1 MDNEKREI
9 DVELW
14 LQILLALQGDPKERN
29 RIVERISQNTGVT
42 PEKVELILQSFLTT
56 LVEAGR
62 SN

>member
-1 MDNEKREI
+1 MDNEEREI
-9 DVELW
+9 DVKLW

-29 RIVERISQNTGVT
+29 RMVERISQNTGVT
-42 PEKVELILQSFLTT
+42 PEKVEIILQALLTT

>member
-1 MDNEKREI
+1 MDNEEREI
-9 DVELW
+9 NVEVL
-14 LQILLALQGDPKERN
+14 LHIMLALQGDPQERN

-42 PEKVELILQSFLTT
+42 PEKVELILHSFLTT